1 MYNMLK
7 KIQKFLVEGFR
18 KKDGENSPRSPLHQI
33 LALVVLAVLCLG
45 LFFWHQQS
53 TKRAAEKAAQER
65 QQRMEQETLRRAQQN
80 VPQKNAQQPRRQQ
93 GQQGQMRQ
101 QGPMRQQGQMM
112 QNGQMM
118 QQAQPMPQAPM
129 PTGPKVQ
136 AQTPPMIQPKVR

>member
-1 MYNMLK
+1 MLK
-7 KIQKFLVEGFR
+7 RIQQFLVEGFR
-18 KKDGENSPRSPLHQI
+18 KKGGDRDHRSPLHQL

-65 QQRMEQETLRRAQQN
+65 QQRMEQETLRKAQQN
-80 VPQKNAQQPRRQQ
+80 VPRKNNQARQLRPQQ
-93 GQQGQMRQ
+93 GQQPGMHQ
-101 QGPMRQQGQMM
+101 QQGQMM

-118 QQAQPMPQAPM
+118 QQAQPMPQGPV
-129 PTGPKVQ
+129 PTGPKVR

>member
-1 MYNMLK
+1 MLTK
-7 KIQKFLVEGFR
+7 LQKFLVEGFR
-18 KKDGENSPRSPLHQI
+18 KKDGANDPRSPFHQV

-53 TKRAAEKAAQER
+53 TKQAAEKAAQER
-65 QQRMEQETLRRAQQN
+65 QQRMEQEALRRAQQN
-80 VPQKNAQQPRRQQ
+80 VPQKNTQQPRRQQ

-101 QGPMRQQGQMM
+101 QGQMGQQ
-112 QNGQMM
+112 GQMM

>member
-1 MYNMLK
+1 MYDMLK
-7 KIQKFLVEGFR
+7 KIQKFLVEGLR
-18 KKDGENSPRSPLHQI
+18 KKDGDNGSRSPLHQI

-80 VPQKNAQQPRRQQ
+80 VPQKNRPVQQMRPQQ
-93 GQQGQMRQ
+93 GQQPGMKGQ
-101 QGPMRQQGQMM
+101 QGPMM

-118 QQAQPMPQAPM
+118 QQGQQPMPQAPM

>member
-1 MYNMLK
+1 MLK
-7 KIQKFLVEGFR
+7 KIQKILVEGFR
-18 KKDGENSPRSPLHQI
+18 KKNADGSSRSPLHQI

-53 TKRAAEKAAQER
+53 TKRAAEKAALER
-65 QQRMEQETLRRAQQN
+65 QQRMEQETLRQAQQN
-80 VPQKNAQQPRRQQ
+80 APQKNRPAQQMRPQQ
-93 GQQGQMRQ
+93 GQQPAMNRQ
-101 QGPMRQQGQMM
+101 QGPMMQQNQT
-112 QNGQMM
+112 M

>member
-1 MYNMLK
+1 MLTK
-7 KIQKFLVEGFR
+7 LQKFLVEGFR
-18 KKDGENSPRSPLHQI
+18 KKDGANDPRSPFHQV

-80 VPQKNAQQPRRQQ
+80 RPHKEMPSQKAHQPQ
-93 GQQGQMRQ
+93 GQQLDRN
-101 QGPMRQQGQMM
+101 RQQGQMM
-112 QNGQMM
+112 QQNPQN
-118 QQAQPMPQAPM
+118 QPMPQAPM